1 MTLAVGGCESSARRP
16 TICNGPPCALFKRY
30 TQAGESKLAH
40 LRVISFIFASL
51 SGGRR
56 LKPHKPSPT
65 FAGRDWQRGRNRIRA
80 ETYIQQHTEQ
90 RTAVLAILVHGRQ
103 CKRQVNGRWDNSS
116 LSTFDRHIAL
126 ESQGTELNYG
136 QRCLQYSTASRDVRR
151 RVENQ
156 FVDSA
161 RPILKKILW
170 NKEGLTVAFVCVSAR
185 ETGDFCEIILQ
196 ECQRWLYHAA

>member
-103 CKRQVNGRWDNSS
+103 CKRQVNGRWDNSGIRS
-116 LSTFDRHIAL
+116 LSKFHQQHPYVFNVGGQEYRVDYLPAESNTGMFGGNSNWRGPIWMPVNAL
-126 ESQGTELNYG
+126 IIRALQNFYLYYG
-136 QRCLQYSTASRDVRR
+136 ATRQSYLS
-151 RVENQ
+151 
-156 FVDSA
+156 
-161 RPILKKILW
+161 PILLEKR
-170 NKEGLTVAFVCVSAR
+170 T
-185 ETGDFCEIILQ
+185 D
-196 ECQRWLYHAA
+196 